1 MFVAYGRHT
10 QAGIEARRRREDRE
24 IPLSQPAPP
33 PAPVEVDAPPATRLP
48 DRPKVTPIRTPAMA
62 TRQMIAEVAELYGC
76 TFSEVVSDK
85 RQRNIVDARHA
96 AIRAV
101 RTANP
106 HMSLPEIGRIF
117 NRDHSTIFHSLKQPV
132 RAPRRRS

>member
-1 MFVAYGRHT
+1 
-10 QAGIEARRRREDRE
+10 
-24 IPLSQPAPP
+24 
-33 PAPVEVDAPPATRLP
+33 
-48 DRPKVTPIRTPAMA
+48 
-62 TRQMIAEVAELYGC
+62 MIAEVAELYGC